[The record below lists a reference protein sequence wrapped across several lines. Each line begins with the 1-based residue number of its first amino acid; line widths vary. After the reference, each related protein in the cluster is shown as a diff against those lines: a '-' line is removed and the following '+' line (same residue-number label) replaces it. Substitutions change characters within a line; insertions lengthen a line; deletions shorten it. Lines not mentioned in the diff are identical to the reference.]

1 MDISKLTP
9 EQRELAFKIGEAAER
24 KGLNPDFVLPM
35 VMQESGFDNSLVS
48 KKGAVGVMQI
58 MPDTAKLYKCD
69 DPTNL
74 NKNIDCGLNI
84 IKDLVSKKNIGSDP
98 YKVLAGYHSGEPEA
112 ATFLKTG
119 NIDDL
124 GPNAKQHLWDVSQRY
139 GNELPNVL
147 GGQQPEKESAAE
159 APAVPAP
166 STQGS
171 PIASPNTTPAPME
184 ISPELAGYVGGK
196 AGAAVGTGA
205 ILAKAKFDTAKEAKD
220 AWDALRSK
228 MPNATPAADVAP
240 TSAWPG
246 TRTPATPSQ
255 APVTPAQRLF
265 EGAEDVAGLTGR
277 ERQTAYS
284 EATSQRS
291 AAAKTQE
298 EVAKKLGLN
307 PKQTF
312 AQYPSVSSTP
322 SGTIITKELR
332 DELAARELVRQKQ
345 EAERIAALRKQ
356 NVQAAEK
363 VGTPWQNIVAQKA
376 ADAAKQPSPILAY
389 ARRLAGLP
397 VKGAL
402 AGAGFASEAADA
414 YNRYNKGETGEAAI
428 GGLGAV
434 ANLAAPFVGSMGALP
449 SIGIAAPLYLSASDR
464 IKRLAKHPEEV
475 QLQESA
481 YDAMGNPLR

>member
-1 MDISKLTP
+1 MATIADYNNNPGNIKPPKGVTYDGQIGVDDRGFAIFENKDFGRKALVGDIEIKLKNGLTSPEAFINRYAPAGSENDEDARMNYKIFLADQLGMKNTGDKFPENSAQKIADAIAHFEAGTRPEQAATP
-9 EQRELAFKIGEAAER
+9 E
-24 KGLNPDFVLPM
+24 
-35 VMQESGFDNSLVS
+35 
-48 KKGAVGVMQI
+48 
-58 MPDTAKLYKCD
+58 
-69 DPTNL
+69 
-74 NKNIDCGLNI
+74 
-84 IKDLVSKKNIGSDP
+84 
-98 YKVLAGYHSGEPEA
+98 
-112 ATFLKTG
+112 
-119 NIDDL
+119 
-124 GPNAKQHLWDVSQRY
+124 
-139 GNELPNVL
+139 
-147 GGQQPEKESAAE
+147 
-159 APAVPAP
+159 VPKP
-166 STQGS
+166 PTQGAQ
-171 PIASPNTTPAPME
+171 IASPNTTPAPME

-228 MPNATPAADVAP
+228 MPGSAPAPDVAP

-255 APVTPAQRLF
+255 AAVTPAQRLF

-284 EATSQRS
+284 EATSQRA

-298 EVAKKLGLN
+298 NIAKSLGLN
-307 PKQTF
+307 PKEQV
-312 AQYPSVSSTP
+312 AKYPSVSSTP

-332 DELAARELVRQKQ
+332 DELALRELVRQKD
-345 EAERIAALRKQ
+345 EAEKLKALRSK

-363 VGTPWQNIVAQKA
+363 AGTPWQNIVAQKA
-376 ADAAKQPSPILAY
+376 ADAAKQPSPIFAY

-402 AGAGFASEAADA
+402 AGAGFAAEAADA
-414 YNRYNKGETGEAAI
+414 YNRYNKGEKGEAAV

-449 SIGIAAPLYLSASDR
+449 SIGIAAPLYLTASDR
-464 IKRLAKHPEEV
+464 IKRLAKNPEEIR
-475 QLQESA
+475 LQEDA
-481 YDAMGNPLR
+481 YDAMGNPVR

>member
-1 MDISKLTP
+1 MATIADYNNNPGNIKPPKGVTYDGQIGVDDRGFAIFENKDYGRKALVNDIEVKIQKGLVTP
-9 EQRELAFKIGEAAER
+9 EAFINRYAPAGDENDEDARMNYKIFLADQLGMKSTADKFPENSAQKIADAIAHFEAGTR
-24 KGLNPDFVLPM
+24 
-35 VMQESGFDNSLVS
+35 
-48 KKGAVGVMQI
+48 
-58 MPDTAKLYKCD
+58 
-69 DPTNL
+69 
-74 NKNIDCGLNI
+74 
-84 IKDLVSKKNIGSDP
+84 
-98 YKVLAGYHSGEPEA
+98 PEQ
-112 ATFLKTG
+112 KT
-119 NIDDL
+119 
-124 GPNAKQHLWDVSQRY
+124 
-139 GNELPNVL
+139 ET
-147 GGQQPEKESAAE
+147 
-159 APAVPAP
+159 PAVPAAP
-166 STQGS
+166 SQGAQ
-171 PIASPNTTPAPME
+171 IASPNTTPAPME

-228 MPNATPAADVAP
+228 MPGATPATEVAP

-265 EGAEDVAGLTGR
+265 EGAEDAAGLTGR

-284 EATSQRS
+284 EATSQR
-291 AAAKTQE
+291 AAMAKTQE
-298 EVAKKLGLN
+298 DIAKSLGLN
-307 PKQTF
+307 PKEQV
-312 AQYPSVSSTP
+312 AKYPSVSSTP

-332 DELAARELVRQKQ
+332 DELALRELVRQKEQ
-345 EAERIAALRKQ
+345 AEKSAALRKQ
-356 NVQAAEK
+356 NVKAAEK
-363 VGTPWQNIVAQKA
+363 AGAPWQKMVAERA
-376 ADAAKQPSPILAY
+376 ADVAKQPSPILAY

-414 YNRYNKGETGEAAI
+414 YNRYNRGDTGEAAI

-449 SIGIAAPLYLSASDR
+449 SIGIAAPLYLTASDR
-464 IKRLAKHPEEV
+464 IKRLAKNPEEIR
-475 QLQESA
+475 LQEDA

>member
-1 MDISKLTP
+1 MDISKLKP
-9 EQRELAFKIGEAAER
+9 EQRELAYKIGEAAVK

-48 KKGAVGVMQI
+48 KKGALGVMQI

-69 DPTNL
+69 NPNNL
-74 NKNIDCGLNI
+74 DQNIDCGLNI

-139 GNELPNVL
+139 GAELPNVL
-147 GGQQPEKESAAE
+147 FGQQPEKESAPE
-159 APAVPAP
+159 ASAVPLP
-166 STQGS
+166 PTQGAQ
-171 PIASPNTTPAPME
+171 IANPNTTPAPME
-184 ISPELAGYVGGK
+184 ISPEIAGYAGGK
-196 AGAAVGTGA
+196 YGAMAGTGA
-205 ILAKAKFDTAKEAKD
+205 IVAKAKFDTAKEAKD

-228 MPNATPAADVAP
+228 MPGAPPPEVPP

-255 APVTPAQRLF
+255 TTATPAQRLF
-265 EGAEDVAGLTGR
+265 EGAEDAAGLTGR

-284 EATSQRS
+284 EATSQRA

-298 EVAKKLGLN
+298 NIAKSLGLN
-307 PKQTF
+307 PKEQV
-312 AQYPSVSSTP
+312 AKYPSVSSTP

-332 DELAARELVRQKQ
+332 DELALRELVRQKD
-345 EAERIAALRKQ
+345 EAEKLKALRSK

-363 VGTPWQNIVAQKA
+363 AGTPWQNIVAQKA
-376 ADAAKQPSPILAY
+376 ADAAKQPSPIFAY

-402 AGAGFASEAADA
+402 AGAGFAAEAADA
-414 YNRYNKGETGEAAI
+414 YNRYNKGETGEAAV

-449 SIGIAAPLYLSASDR
+449 SIGIAAPLYLTASDR
-464 IKRLAKHPEEV
+464 IKRLAKHPEEIR
-475 QLQESA
+475 LQEDA
-481 YDAMGNPLR
+481 YDAMGNPVR

>member
-1 MDISKLTP
+1 MDISKLKP
-9 EQRELAFKIGEAAER
+9 EQRELAYRIGEAAVK

-35 VMQESGFDNSLVS
+35 VMQESGFDNSAVS
-48 KKGAVGVMQI
+48 KKGALGVMQI
-58 MPDTAKLYKCD
+58 MPDTARLYKCD
-69 DPTNL
+69 DPTDL
-74 NKNIDCGLNI
+74 DKNIDCGLNI

-112 ATFLKTG
+112 KKFLETG

-139 GNELPNVL
+139 GAELPTVL
-147 GGQQPEKESAAE
+147 FGQQPEKEP
-159 APAVPAP
+159 APAVPAVP
-166 STQGS
+166 STPTEGTQ
-171 PIASPNTTPAPME
+171 IANPNTTPAPAE

-228 MPNATPAADVAP
+228 MPGATPAPDLAP

-246 TRTPATPSQ
+246 NRTPATPSQ
-255 APVTPAQRLF
+255 APVAPAQRLF
-265 EGAEDVAGLTGR
+265 EGAEDAAGLTGR

-284 EATSQRS
+284 EATSQRA

-298 EVAKKLGLN
+298 EIAKSLGLN
-307 PKQTF
+307 PKQQVANF
-312 AQYPSVSSTP
+312 PSVSSTP

-332 DELAARELVRQKQ
+332 DEMAARELVRQKQ
-345 EAERIAALRKQ
+345 EAERRAALQKQ
-356 NVQAAEK
+356 NVKAAQKAGE
-363 VGTPWQNIVAQKA
+363 PWQQMVAQKA
-376 ADAAKQPSPILAY
+376 ADAARQPSPILAY

-402 AGAGFASEAADA
+402 AGAGFAYEAADA
-414 YNRYNKGETGEAAI
+414 YNRYNKGEKGEAAV

-449 SIGIAAPLYLSASDR
+449 SIGIAAPLYLTASDR
-464 IKRLAKHPEEV
+464 IKRLAKNPEEIR
-475 QLQESA
+475 LQEDA
-481 YDAMGNPLR
+481 YDAMGNPVR